1 MFAGQMSEYARGVT
15 KDDAKAARF
24 YEAACD
30 LQWPP
35 GCYNLAIMFE
45 RGTGVLADE
54 QRATDLYQAACDGGA
69 VTSCEKAQDLKML
82 PLLRFLDGG
91 PPK

>member
-45 RGTGVLADE
+45 RGTGVTADE
-54 QRATDLYQAACDGGA
+54 QKAADLYQVACDGGA
-69 VTSCEKAQDLKML
+69 VTSCEKAQELKIL
-82 PLLRFLDGG
+82 PLVRFLDGG
-91 PPK
+91 APK